1 LTGAGPGPTIRPGGQ
16 GGHSCNDPRII
27 DLLNQVLRKELTGIN
42 QYFIHSRMCKNWG
55 YAVLEKVAYDEAIEE
70 MKHADLV
77 IQRILFLEGV
87 PNLADY
93 TIGSSWAPRPGT
105 SSENDL
111 ALEHAALSV
120 LRPGVALCLE
130 IGDHGTRDLLEK
142 IVVDEEHHIDWIE
155 AQRHKIGEVGYQQYL
170 AQQIYA

>member
-1 LTGAGPGPTIRPGGQ
+1 MKGDKNVIR
-16 GGHSCNDPRII
+16 
-27 DLLNQVLRKELTGIN
+27 LLNAQLTNELSAIN
-42 QYFIHSRMCKNWG
+42 QYFLHARMCKNWG

-93 TIGSSWAPRPGT
+93 DRILVGATPRDQF
-105 SSENDL
+105 ENDL

-155 AQRHKIGEVGYQQYL
+155 AQRHKIGEIGYQQYL

>member
-1 LTGAGPGPTIRPGGQ
+1 
-16 GGHSCNDPRII
+16 
-27 DLLNQVLRKELTGIN
+27 
-42 QYFIHSRMCKNWG
+42 
-55 YAVLEKVAYDEAIEE
+55 

-93 TIGSSWAPRPGT
+93 DRILVGPTPREQLE
-105 SSENDL
+105 SDL
-111 ALEHAALSV
+111 ALEHAALAV
-120 LRPGVALCLE
+120 LRPGIALCLE
-130 IGDHGTRDLLEK
+130 IGDHGTRDLLER

-155 AQRHKIGEVGYQQYL
+155 AQRHKIAEVGYQQYL

>member
-1 LTGAGPGPTIRPGGQ
+1 MQELG
-16 GGHSCNDPRII
+16 
-27 DLLNQVLRKELTGIN
+27 LR
-42 QYFIHSRMCKNWG
+42 
-55 YAVLEKVAYDEAIEE
+55 VLEKVHYDEAIEE

-93 TIGSSWAPRPGT
+93 DRILVGATPREQLE
-105 SSENDL
+105 SDL
-111 ALEHAALSV
+111 ALEHAALAV
-120 LRPGVALCLE
+120 LRPGIALCLE
-130 IGDHGTRDLLEK
+130 IGDHGTRDLLER

>member
-1 LTGAGPGPTIRPGGQ
+1 
-16 GGHSCNDPRII
+16 
-27 DLLNQVLRKELTGIN
+27 V
-42 QYFIHSRMCKNWG
+42 
-55 YAVLEKVAYDEAIEE
+55 
-70 MKHADLV
+70 KHADLV
-77 IQRILFLEGV
+77 IQRIVVLEGG

-93 TIGSSWAPRPGT
+93 DRILVGAT
-105 SSENDL
+105 SRDLFENDL

-155 AQRHKIGEVGYQQYL
+155 AQRHKVGETGYRQYL
-170 AQQIYA
+170 AQQICA

>member
-1 LTGAGPGPTIRPGGQ
+1 MQ
-16 GGHSCNDPRII
+16 GDPRII

-55 YAVLEKVAYDEAIEE
+55 YAVLEKVHYDEAIEE

-93 TIGSSWAPRPGT
+93 DRILVGPTPREQLE
-105 SSENDL
+105 SDL
-111 ALEHAALSV
+111 APGACGAAV
-120 LRPGVALCLE
+120 LRPGIALCLE
-130 IGDHGTRDLLEK
+130 IGDHGTRDLLER

-155 AQRHKIGEVGYQQYL
+155 AQRHKIAEVGYQQYL